1 MPAPANL
8 TFKRGLLSALG
19 NQAVVDGTIYVT
31 TDEGAMY
38 VDVGNSRI
46 RLGDFIP
53 VNTLADLQNQS
64 PLYETAVYYV
74 KEGNILAR
82 YDITNQR
89 WIQINKSG
97 VVSVQNASGS
107 AGVGNVI
114 SNISLSTDANGQLTL
129 VVERASVSTDTA
141 LGQVQNDIQTLRTAI
156 NLLNATAETQGSV
169 AYAVEQASAALLGN
183 PSTYTTIEAL
193 ETAVLALEQN
203 SSSSAA
209 IQQLQTDVN
218 TLKSTIGPND
228 SSGLRA
234 RIKAN
239 EDAIALL
246 NNSDATVQGSVKYA
260 VAQGIAEIVASA
272 DARYDTLKEI
282 ADWILSDTTG
292 AAAMSARINQATAD
306 ITSLTTRI
314 SALEVLAQDSSYEGS
329 VAYQIAQEAS
339 ARATEDTRLAGLI
352 ATNTASI
359 NQLNTSVTNMQG
371 SLTWR
376 EF

>member
-141 LGQVQNDIQTLRTAI
+141 LGQVQNDIQSLRTAI

-228 SSGLRA
+228 NSGLRA